1 MKKFAENR
9 PGDTRA
15 LADRALSRSLTLL
28 ALILYTS
35 ALRGARGR
43 ASALSRM
50 CTRAARRTNLK
61 HPQLSERRMIIKTR
75 RTHPQIY
82 SIRTS
87 PTCGRALKVEQ
98 ERHVSEAAS
107 RAETS
112 ISRSH
117 RVSCSQGW
125 TDDSTQPA
133 KGQCTSS
140 SWSCS
145 IQLTVPSTLAK
156 FAISNYHL
164 FTSLAESDFM
174 PFSVHF
180 VYTRWCF

>member
-1 MKKFAENR
+1 MTVPVKIIRKCRRLQGGNEGITLGPRAGSSDAKNIARPRVRLHHSMKKFAENR

-50 CTRAARRTNLK
+50 CTRAARRINLK

-82 SIRTS
+82 SIRTKPHVWPRS
-87 PTCGRALKVEQ
+87 EGRA
-98 ERHVSEAAS
+98 RAARVRGCEPRRDEHLTLSS
-107 RAETS
+107 RLLLS
-112 ISRSH
+112 
-117 RVSCSQGW
+117 GL
-125 TDDSTQPA
+125 D
-133 KGQCTSS
+133 G
-140 SWSCS
+140 
-145 IQLTVPSTLAK
+145 
-156 FAISNYHL
+156 
-164 FTSLAESDFM
+164 
-174 PFSVHF
+174 
-180 VYTRWCF
+180 